1 MARPYRANPLFR
13 SALLQ
18 RGVALVAV
26 VALAG
31 TGIGFGYLALGGQ
44 GTPLAGTSAGLTK
57 ECTYDYARGGVVAEA
72 RLQSVN
78 DGEVTYRLEFSVWK
92 SGVDEPAAEETVAV
106 DTPDGR
112 SSRLVSAFIGM
123 DQMMWDSEG
132 YRACMLDFVGY
143 TG

>member
-1 MARPYRANPLFR
+1 MTRPYRANPLFR

-18 RGVALVAV
+18 RGVALVAA

-57 ECTYDYARGGVVAEA
+57 ACTYDYGRGGVVAEA
-72 RLQSVN
+72 LLRSVN
-78 DGEVTYRLEFSVWK
+78 DGEVTYRLRFSVRK
-92 SGVDEPAAEETVAV
+92 PGVDEPAAEKTVAV

-123 DQMMWDSEG
+123 DQMTWDSEG
-132 YRACMLDFVGY
+132 YQDCTLRFDY
-143 TG
+143 